1 MKDFNSITTWS
12 VSKGVATPVNPHE
25 TATAADYYRRKS
37 EGISWGDFLKKQWM
51 DFEAEKQQH
60 TYATNAPD
68 GSYSTDC
75 FGKIVWQ
82 YKDWITEKQD
92 FNEWIDVTDNFADSI
107 TVKNNWPSE
116 KRRFLPFIQGL

>member
-1 MKDFNSITTWS
+1 MNFTDITTWS
-12 VSKGVATPVNPHE
+12 VSKGMATPKNPYFCTE
-25 TATAADYYRRKS
+25 GYYVACINLP
-37 EGISWGDFLKKQWM
+37 EGQNCEGCNNYLK
-51 DFEAEKQQH
+51 FEKFAQQH

-116 KRRFLPFIQGL
+116 KRRFLPFIQAL

>member
-12 VSKGVATPVNPHE
+12 VSKGVATPKKV
-25 TATAADYYRRKS
+25 DR
-37 EGISWGDFLKKQWM
+37 WGDDPIDHKKIGYNRYGFS
-51 DFEAEKQQH
+51 DEEAQQH

-116 KRRFLPFIQGL
+116 KRRFLPFIQAL

>member
-1 MKDFNSITTWS
+1 MEFKNITAWS
-12 VSKGVATPVNPHE
+12 VSKGMATPVNPFDYDSTVE
-25 TATAADYYRRKS
+25 YTAYERFAQFA
-37 EGISWGDFLKKQWM
+37 
-51 DFEAEKQQH
+51 QQH

-68 GSYSTDC
+68 GSYSADR

-116 KRRFLPFIQGL
+116 KRRFLPFIQAL